1 MNKYYDIPNGFHFL
15 GKHVG
20 IKKVKKDLGIIFSDK
35 KCISAAMFTKNQFC
49 GESIPIGK
57 AAVSDHILQ
66 AVVVTSGIANVATGT
81 EGYENAK
88 KIVNKLS
95 KELEI
100 SPADI
105 LPSSTGIIGPQ
116 LPLEKIIDG
125 MSDVSE
131 SLSDSNLLDFA
142 NAIMTTDKKLK
153 IVSRKV
159 GESSIL
165 GIAKGSGMIEP
176 NMATMLVYILTE
188 AIIPENK
195 IDELLSRSVSES
207 FNSISVD
214 TDTSTSDTVALMANN
229 SIAVDL
235 AEFSETLSEL
245 CLELAKSVLEDAE
258 GAEHLIEVEISKCV
272 SKQEAKKIGKSIVNS
287 PLVKTAVY
295 GGDPNW
301 GRIVMAIGKTSDI
314 LLSKK
319 DIIIYFGSHKI
330 FESEKEIVE
339 NIGKI
344 RLYLKQEKYIK
355 IKVEMNTGEL
365 NHKVY
370 GCDLTESYIEINSYY
385 QT

>member
-1 MNKYYDIPNGFHFL
+1 MKMNNDIPKGFQFL

-20 IKKVKKDLGIIFSDK
+20 IKKAKKDLGIIFSET
-35 KCISAAMFTKNQFC
+35 KCTSAAMFTKNQFC

-57 AAVSDHILQ
+57 AAVSDHVLQ
-66 AVVVTSGIANVATGT
+66 AIVVTSGVANVATGA
-81 EGYENAK
+81 EGYENAN
-88 KIVNKLS
+88 KIVKQLS
-95 KELEI
+95 RELEI

-116 LPLEKIIDG
+116 LPIEKIIDG
-125 MSDVSE
+125 MADVSE
-131 SLSDSNLLDFA
+131 SLSESNLLDFA
-142 NAIMTTDKKLK
+142 NAIMTTDNKLK

-159 GESSIL
+159 GDASIL

-176 NMATMLVYILTE
+176 NMATMLVYILTD

-195 IDELLSRSVSES
+195 IDDFLSVSVSKS

-214 TDTSTSDTVALMANN
+214 TDTSTSDTVVLMANN
-229 SIAVDL
+229 AIQVDL
-235 AEFSETLSEL
+235 EVFSEKLSAL
-245 CLELAKSVLEDAE
+245 CLELAKNILEDAE
-258 GAEHLIEVEISKCV
+258 GAEHLIEVEISKCI
-272 SKQEAKKIGKSIVNS
+272 SKEEAKKIGKSIINS

-301 GRIVMAIGKTSDI
+301 GRIIMAIGKTADI

-319 DIIIYFGSHKI
+319 DIVIYFGTYQIFKNENKI
-330 FESEKEIVE
+330 VD
-339 NIGKI
+339 NIEKI
-344 RLYLKQEKYIK
+344 RLYLKKEKNIK
-355 IKVEMNTGEL
+355 IKVEMNTGEHH
-365 NHKVY
+365 HKVY